1 MFKTIIYTIKT
12 IPKHQV
18 THNGECIGFLFAIS
32 TNLLYY
38 CWVCDVVA
46 LFYIL
51 FTTSS
56 FLLQESYLYFYVFVV
71 YIDSI
76 NNFLIMIFWGYNMCC
91 YDDSETSS
99 YTQRWVNWYRHYL
112 WFQRGYWISI
122 DFLLLVDYFISYFC
136 SVQFNLNTY
145 THNFM
150 LSLFW

>member
-1 MFKTIIYTIKT
+1 MVSVLVFYLQFLQTYCII
-12 IPKHQV
+12 V
-18 THNGECIGFLFAIS
+18 EFVM
-32 TNLLYY
+32 LLRY
-38 CWVCDVVA
+38 
-46 LFYIL
+46 FI
-51 FTTSS
+51 
-56 FLLQESYLYFYVFVV
+56 SYLQQVHFYCKSHT
-71 YIDSI
+71 YIFMFSLFILIQSI
-76 NNFLIMIFWGYNMCC
+76 IFLIMIFWGYNMCC